1 MKFDYFKNISFQF
14 PPFCISIL
22 VDLLNALNLLDSNFN
37 KIKCYVSKKS
47 DFGDVVVVVVVGEEY
62 LWASGSKLKP
72 NYRTDLTS
80 GS

>member
-47 DFGDVVVVVVVGEEY
+47 DFGEEY
-62 LWASGSKLKP
+62 LWWASGSKLKP